1 MIILIIFAFFVLLGF
16 SIQLSLMDNL
26 RGRLAELV
34 CRQISN
40 GSHFV
45 NFPAIWQFIGSEVVY
60 WTVIISALFF
70 LIFWVTGSVVSSK
83 YLCMFWFQFS
93 SLLKHLFQTD
103 AQIKSVPQSSSVWT
117 LVTQPMLQR
126 RPNRSELRSMDS
138 YTKILCRFQKCKRKV
153 PPPSLLST
161 KEVSSLR
168 MNL

>member
-1 MIILIIFAFFVLLGF
+1 MICHVSQGF

-70 LIFWVTGSVVSSK
+70 LIFWVTGSVVWTILQMMTRRKVLLLIQS
-83 YLCMFWFQFS
+83 LGWS
-93 SLLKHLFQTD
+93 SLNDPGDYCLNTD
-103 AQIKSVPQSSSVWT
+103 IAKQIKFQLMHLNTITYLWT
-117 LVTQPMLQR
+117 LSPTSKP
-126 RPNRSELRSMDS
+126 PGFA
-138 YTKILCRFQKCKRKV
+138 TKHKKQIRLE
-153 PPPSLLST
+153 T
-161 KEVSSLR
+161 K
-168 MNL
+168 